1 MEVFY
6 YMVFGILS
14 AVVAA
19 LELSKSNKDRINT
32 SQPFNSFKNNYLLV
46 YSLMMGKPIADPTL
60 PLLFFV
66 YAFAFVHVFVLQFQL
81 HLLQFNHCLRLVMWR
96 LIRSECNNLLE
107 LRCFF
112 VLLDLRFLALVMFAL
127 GIFGLFWCGWSI
139 GSSYK
144 LRAIICLVTDKMKKH
159 LIELDPPV

>member
-81 HLLQFNHCLRLVMWR
+81 HLLQFNHCLRLVM
-96 LIRSECNNLLE
+96 
-107 LRCFF
+107 
-112 VLLDLRFLALVMFAL
+112 
-127 GIFGLFWCGWSI
+127 
-139 GSSYK
+139 
-144 LRAIICLVTDKMKKH
+144 
-159 LIELDPPV
+159 